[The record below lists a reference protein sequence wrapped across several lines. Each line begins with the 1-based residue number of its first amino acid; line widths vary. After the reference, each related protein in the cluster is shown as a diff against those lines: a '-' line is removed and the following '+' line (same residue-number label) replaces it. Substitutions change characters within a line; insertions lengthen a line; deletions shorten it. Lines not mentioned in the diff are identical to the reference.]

1 MIYCRQTGFQWLI
14 FRVSFKQTCVVI
26 TIIRQGLVSA
36 RNIHNDGALANLK
49 IFSRSQIYKS
59 WFTISTVVSLLFI
72 CIKLIY
78 LNLTT
83 TESFFYCFLLC
94 WTFIFMPHLS
104 NLCWTNTEMPVLY
117 FLLTKYDCI
126 EIYRHMLKDTLP
138 YLNPLLSSC

>member
-1 MIYCRQTGFQWLI
+1 MMIINYMWSIYYLDMHCKPTFIPDNIISWFTADKLV
-14 FRVSFKQTCVVI
+14 FNDKFLRVSFKQTCVVI

-59 WFTISTVVSLLFI
+59 WFTVFTVVWLLFI

-83 TESFFYCFLLC
+83 TESFFLLFLTLLN
-94 WTFIFMPHLS
+94 I
-104 NLCWTNTEMPVLY
+104 Y
-117 FLLTKYDCI
+117 F
-126 EIYRHMLKDTLP
+126 HA
-138 YLNPLLSSC
+138 SS